1 MNINKKALVLLLV
14 SCSLIYGESESQRN
28 IDQSIQVKE
37 QEQQRIEQEK
47 KLQELENSQNIINE
61 KKVDAPVVESE
72 GPKFLINE
80 IKILDR
86 KRLLRKYQKKKILKK
101 YQGRELSSKDL
112 TLLLTDL
119 TNQVITNS
127 YITSSVNISE
137 GNDLSTGVLNLEVVP
152 GTIENV
158 VINDGKINDKYKEF
172 FMFGTNRGDVLSIR
186 KIDTVTENFN
196 LLRSNDA
203 KITIEAGS
211 KKDTSVVKVS
221 NTMKDRVVLSFK
233 GNNFGQTEQSG
244 IWRYGIGLNVES
256 PLGMGDNLNLS
267 YVRVD
272 KRTPDRSWRK
282 KINELAPGEILENT
296 PKGWD
301 VNEKLP
307 YQRRTDLIDIAYTI
321 PIKTYRL
328 SFASNTSLN
337 NGSIYAFNT
346 VFDTI
351 NTTRQLSF
359 GIDKILYRNQKSK
372 IMLNLNFT
380 RKHTESY
387 FEDAEL
393 TNRKLSVGSV
403 GLSYSTV
410 VFKGLL
416 NTSLSYQRGTKLW
429 SAEKDDNKTEKNSKS
444 EYQKYNFNLSYYK
457 PLTKK
462 IALRFNTTGS
472 VPFV

>member
-37 QEQQRIEQEK
+37 QERQRIEQEK

-86 KRLLRKYQKKKILKK
+86 KRLIRKYQKKKILKK

-186 KIDTVTENFN
+186 KIWIV
-196 LLRSNDA
+196 
-203 KITIEAGS
+203 
-211 KKDTSVVKVS
+211 
-221 NTMKDRVVLSFK
+221 NTF
-233 GNNFGQTEQSG
+233 
-244 IWRYGIGLNVES
+244 
-256 PLGMGDNLNLS
+256 
-267 YVRVD
+267 
-272 KRTPDRSWRK
+272 
-282 KINELAPGEILENT
+282 
-296 PKGWD
+296 
-301 VNEKLP
+301 
-307 YQRRTDLIDIAYTI
+307 
-321 PIKTYRL
+321 
-328 SFASNTSLN
+328 
-337 NGSIYAFNT
+337 
-346 VFDTI
+346 
-351 NTTRQLSF
+351 
-359 GIDKILYRNQKSK
+359 
-372 IMLNLNFT
+372 
-380 RKHTESY
+380 
-387 FEDAEL
+387 
-393 TNRKLSVGSV
+393 
-403 GLSYSTV
+403 
-410 VFKGLL
+410 
-416 NTSLSYQRGTKLW
+416 
-429 SAEKDDNKTEKNSKS
+429 
-444 EYQKYNFNLSYYK
+444 
-457 PLTKK
+457 
-462 IALRFNTTGS
+462 
-472 VPFV
+472 